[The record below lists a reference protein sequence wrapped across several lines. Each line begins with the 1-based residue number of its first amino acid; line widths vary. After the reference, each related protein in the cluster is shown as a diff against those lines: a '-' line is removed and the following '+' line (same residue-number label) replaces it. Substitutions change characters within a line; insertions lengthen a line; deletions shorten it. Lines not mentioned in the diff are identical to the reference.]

1 MVRWKHGWKA
11 LAAATA
17 LVSVGCASGPPPR
30 ELLEARSAYQEL
42 STSPEGRERP
52 QDVAEARDALLEAE
66 REYDR
71 SKDSPRA
78 RSLAYV
84 ALRKA
89 EAADARGTADLSA
102 RRFAEAQAALQE
114 AQALQR
120 QRVEAELE
128 AARQQLAQAERE
140 RQEALA
146 QQQRASMMAQSQQ
159 AEAERLRADAQRR
172 QEEAE
177 RLRAQAQQRQ
187 SEAQRLQEETARRQT
202 EEQRRLQAEA
212 EAQRLAQQNQEL
224 QQRASQLEQER
235 QARQQAEQQ
244 AEQERQARMEA
255 ERKATEA
262 LTRLDETAKDLK
274 VREEERGLVVTLSGS
289 VLFASN
295 AVDLLPAARDR
306 LTEVADVL
314 KETQSPLLIEGHTDS
329 QGPDAY
335 NEDLSYRR
343 AERVREFLTTQGV
356 PAERIRIRGL
366 GEYRPVAT
374 NASPEGRANNRRVE
388 IIIEREQ
395 QRAVGGAGQ
404 GTGGAGSQQQ
414 PSQPSQ
420 PPQQQPSQDTG
431 GTSTEP
437 PQQQGTGGSGS
448 QPQPI
453 QGQGVQGP
461 GTQGNLPRAT
471 DPATGVTGEQDEQ
484 KTPPS
489 TKEGGTGGSGSGTL
503 DDDIQEGVTPPQPG
517 AQPGQSD
524 TQPPR

>member
-17 LVSVGCASGPPPR
+17 LVAVGCASGPPPR
-30 ELLEARSAYQEL
+30 ELVDARAAYQEL
-42 STSPEGRERP
+42 TTSPEGRERP
-52 QDVAEARDALLEAE
+52 RDVAEARDALLEAE

-89 EAADARGTADLSA
+89 EIADARGTAELSA
-102 RRFAEAQAALQE
+102 RRYAEAQAALRQT
-114 AQALQR
+114 QAAQR
-120 QRVEAELE
+120 QRAEAELE

-146 QQQRASMMAQSQQ
+146 QQQRAAQLAQTQQ
-159 AEAERLRADAQRR
+159 QEAERLRADAQRR
-172 QEEAE
+172 QQEAE

-187 SEAQRLQEETARRQT
+187 VEAQRLAEETARRQA

-212 EAQRLAQQNQEL
+212 EAQRLARQNQEL
-224 QQRASQLEQER
+224 QQRAAQLEQER
-235 QARQQAEQQ
+235 QARVQAEQQ
-244 AEQERQARMEA
+244 AEQERQARLEA

-306 LTEVADVL
+306 LSEVADVL
-314 KETQSPLLIEGHTDS
+314 KQTQSPLLIEGHTDS
-329 QGPDAY
+329 QGPDEY
-335 NEDLSYRR
+335 NEELSYRR
-343 AERVREFLTTQGV
+343 ADRVREFLTSRGV
-356 PAERIRIRGL
+356 PAERIRVRGL
-366 GEYRPVAT
+366 GEYRPVAS
-374 NASPEGRANNRRVE
+374 NSSPEGRANNRRVE
-388 IIIEREQ
+388 IILEREQ
-395 QRAVGGAGQ
+395 RA
-404 GTGGAGSQQQ
+404 
-414 PSQPSQ
+414 
-420 PPQQQPSQDTG
+420 
-431 GTSTEP
+431 
-437 PQQQGTGGSGS
+437 TGGSGAQ
-448 QPQPI
+448 QP
-453 QGQGVQGP
+453 
-461 GTQGNLPRAT
+461 
-471 DPATGVTGEQDEQ
+471 D
-484 KTPPS
+484 
-489 TKEGGTGGSGSGTL
+489 TGGSGPQDEDLQQGA
-503 DDDIQEGVTPPQPG
+503 TPPQPG